1 MTNLRP
7 TIYSIITVCAATIF
21 ISCSSYAEVEIK
33 ELPCCTDSTYH
44 PTRDATVGI
53 PEIKQI
59 ATLRG
64 IRIDDVQLPDELQ
77 MDDPQMHD
85 VITINGDSNY
95 EVWKGKLIA
104 KFGAKSV
111 EFRKLFIES
120 RTSVGIL
127 ASCSSSPS
135 TFVRLEKPGDNIM
148 CGEGDGITFAQS
160 EPVCSDSKPG
170 LRTVIT
176 IAKTKDEKKAQK
188 QKEAIEAQQEIAR
201 LKQRMADRSAQIE
214 ANTRA
219 IEIDRQGLAES
230 VDRVLG
236 GSRLELFSVG
246 GGAGGAAGSGFGLQ

>member
-1 MTNLRP
+1 MLNLQRI
-7 TIYSIITVCAATIF
+7 TYSIITACAATIF

-188 QKEAIEAQQEIAR
+188 QKEAIEAREKIAKLQQQLDDLER
-201 LKQRMADRSAQIE
+201 ERQGNL
-214 ANTRA
+214 RA
-219 IEIDRQGLAES
+219 IERDKQGLAES

-236 GSRLELFSVG
+236 SGGTRHELFSVG
-246 GGAGGAAGSGFGLQ
+246 SGGAAGAGGAGW